1 MCHPRA
7 FFFIAA
13 SLSCAETILCTDC
26 GLTRAL
32 KGVRLIISA
41 PSIIKSESVWR
52 VSSRINTCQTGQK
65 VVKHIHKYKEVE
77 EHRHRN
83 IEKSG

>member
-7 FFFIAA
+7 FFFIAD
-13 SLSCAETILCTDC
+13 SLSCRETILCTDR

-41 PSIIKSESVWR
+41 RSIINEQASQRAK
-52 VSSRINTCQTGQK
+52 GQK